1 MRVLLQPAM
10 VVVLFVLVRAGD
22 LAISAAIARQ
32 TIHAVLYGLVALLA
46 LIVLVFALL
55 GQGG

>member
-1 MRVLLQPAM
+1 MRVLLQPQM

-32 TIHAVLYGLVALLA
+32 TVRAVVYGLVSLLA
-46 LIVLVFALL
+46 LIVVVFALL
-55 GQGG
+55 GQ